1 MWLVSFAFPFI
12 GCLMQL
18 VTWDSSIPD
27 TAAAVC
33 LCEAERGGDLGTP
46 ATASAI
52 SQTDERHTWA
62 SPDRKISL
70 TWSRRSSPCFVKHNY
85 LHHSLKVF
93 WGIRDLEAGKQM
105 RQPFSAVR
113 ISAVGILLSP
123 GAAENS
129 LAESLL
135 FSEEFQCVGPVS
147 HCPMYGASR
156 VCVVV
161 LFHKSKYGFN
171 VYISVPAAHAFSKG
185 LSSSAPYLK

>member
-1 MWLVSFAFPFI
+1 M
-12 GCLMQL
+12 
-18 VTWDSSIPD
+18 
-27 TAAAVC
+27 
-33 LCEAERGGDLGTP
+33 
-46 ATASAI
+46 
-52 SQTDERHTWA
+52 
-62 SPDRKISL
+62 
-70 TWSRRSSPCFVKHNY
+70 
-85 LHHSLKVF
+85 F

-161 LFHKSKYGFN
+161 LFHKSKNGFN
-171 VYISVPAAHAFSKG
+171 VYTSVPAAHAFSKG